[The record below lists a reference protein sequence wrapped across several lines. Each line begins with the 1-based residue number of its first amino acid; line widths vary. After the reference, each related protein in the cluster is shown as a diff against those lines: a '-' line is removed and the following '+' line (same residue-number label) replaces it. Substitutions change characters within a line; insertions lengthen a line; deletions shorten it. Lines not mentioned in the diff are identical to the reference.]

1 MHLTA
6 DTVKHLQLKGAYPL
20 CFLRSKQE
28 LFTLLRA
35 DVWLLV
41 SSFIIAQQTPVFIH
55 CIINTAK

>member
-41 SSFIIAQQTPVFIH
+41 SSFIIAQ
-55 CIINTAK
+55 